1 MKTKLTPPT
10 KEIRLTIPVSA
21 EVHATFTRI
30 GQAGNVPVG
39 RAMGEWLADTVDAA
53 QHMAHLMEQARSAPA
68 MVAKELHSYA
78 LGLTDVTADLMT
90 QIRTKARGGPA
101 RASAAPH
108 VSGAPEGTS
117 PYSNTGGKVSG
128 ERTPKGSK
136 GGTKK

>member
-1 MKTKLTPPT
+1 MKTKLTPPA

-53 QHMAHLMEQARSAPA
+53 KHMAHLMEQARSAPA
-68 MVAKELHSYA
+68 IVARELHSYA
-78 LGLTDVTADLMT
+78 LGITDITADLMA
-90 QIRTKARGGPA
+90 QL
-101 RASAAPH
+101 RAKGAADRASGALDESAAP
-108 VSGAPEGTS
+108 AGTS